1 MEKQE
6 KDRLIRELFAKGI
19 KFNEIVDYALEN
31 RHTCSGE
38 ILDIASDYMNPNND
52 KYDFVETMKAELE
65 MLRNCGHSLPSTY
78 ELREIFE
85 DYYDESDLSD
95 EFGKDLDNDE
105 MLEMLEGT
113 DELEDYVD
121 EKIQDH
127 DNENEESL
135 ERAWDMV
142 HEYRTK
148 YPLIIANEHPDKLY
162 EFFCNM
168 FGIGYYD
175 FKAFKKK
182 LVEALNEM
190 LAKNNYMRPSDKDF
204 LSFVIAKQEASKPL
218 ITLND

>member
-6 KDRLIRELFAKGI
+6 KDSLIRELFAKGV

-65 MLRNCGHSLPSTY
+65 MLSKTGHSLPSTY

-85 DYYDESDLSD
+85 DYYYDSDLFD

-105 MLEMLEGT
+105 ML
-113 DELEDYVD
+113 
-121 EKIQDH
+121 
-127 DNENEESL
+127 ESL

-182 LVEALNEM
+182 LVDVLNEM
-190 LAKNNYMRPSDKDF
+190 LAKNNYMRLSDKDF